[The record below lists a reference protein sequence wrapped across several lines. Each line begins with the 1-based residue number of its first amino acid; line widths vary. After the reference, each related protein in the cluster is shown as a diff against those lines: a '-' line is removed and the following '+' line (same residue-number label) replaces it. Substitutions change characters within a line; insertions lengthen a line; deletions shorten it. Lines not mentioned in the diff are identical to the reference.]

1 MVLHEQNGIAG
12 LTNRWLARIAAKVMQ
27 AFPGAFPNAEVVG
40 NPVRTDV
47 LALPLP
53 AERLQGRE
61 GPIRVLVI
69 GGSQGAR
76 VLNQT
81 VPEVAARLGDR
92 ITLWHQVGKGALE
105 TVLRDYERVGQTQH
119 KVTEF
124 IDDMAAA
131 YALADV
137 VVCRSGALTVSE
149 IAAAGLPAIF
159 VPFMHKDR
167 QQYWNARPLEEAGAA
182 KIIEQPQ
189 FNADVVAE
197 LLASWDRKTLLAMAE
212 KARAVAIP
220 DATERVAAELVRLA
234 K

>member
-1 MVLHEQNGIAG
+1 MAQGWQVRWLGTADRMEADLVPKHGIEIDFIRISGLRGKGLKAQLTAPLRIWQAVRRAKAIMRSYQPDVVLGMGVRVRRRRRQCGIPVVLHEQNGIAG

-131 YALADV
+131 YAGPTWW
-137 VVCRSGALTVSE
+137 S
-149 IAAAGLPAIF
+149 AAPA
-159 VPFMHKDR
+159 R
-167 QQYWNARPLEEAGAA
+167 
-182 KIIEQPQ
+182 
-189 FNADVVAE
+189 
-197 LLASWDRKTLLAMAE
+197 
-212 KARAVAIP
+212 
-220 DATERVAAELVRLA
+220 
-234 K
+234 

>member
-1 MVLHEQNGIAG
+1 M
-12 LTNRWLARIAAKVMQ
+12 
-27 AFPGAFPNAEVVG
+27 
-40 NPVRTDV
+40 
-47 LALPLP
+47 
-53 AERLQGRE
+53 
-61 GPIRVLVI
+61 
-69 GGSQGAR
+69 
-76 VLNQT
+76 
-81 VPEVAARLGDR
+81 
-92 ITLWHQVGKGALE
+92 
-105 TVLRDYERVGQTQH
+105 VLRDYERVGQTQH

-131 YALADV
+131 YAWADV

>member
-1 MVLHEQNGIAG
+1 
-12 LTNRWLARIAAKVMQ
+12 MQ
-27 AFPGAFPNAEVVG
+27 AFPGAFPKAEVVG

-53 AERLQGRE
+53 AVRLAGRE
-61 GPIRVLVI
+61 GPTRVLVI

-81 VPEVAARLGDR
+81 MPQVAARLGDS
-92 ITLWHQVGKGALE
+92 ITLWHQVGKGALDE
-105 TVLRDYERVGQTQH
+105 VNQAYIQVNQTQH
-119 KVTEF
+119 KVSEF

-131 YALADV
+131 YAWADV

-149 IAAAGLPAIF
+149 VAAAGLPAIF
-159 VPFMHKDR
+159 VPFQHKDR
-167 QQYWNARPLEEAGAA
+167 QQYWNALPLEQAGAA
-182 KIIEQPQ
+182 KIYEQPQ
-189 FNADVVAE
+189 FTSEVVAAT
-197 LLASWDRKTLLAMAE
+197 LAGWDRATLLKMAE

-220 DATERVAAELVRLA
+220 DATERVAAEVSKAA

>member
-1 MVLHEQNGIAG
+1 
-12 LTNRWLARIAAKVMQ
+12 
-27 AFPGAFPNAEVVG
+27 
-40 NPVRTDV
+40 
-47 LALPLP
+47 
-53 AERLQGRE
+53 
-61 GPIRVLVI
+61 
-69 GGSQGAR
+69 
-76 VLNQT
+76 
-81 VPEVAARLGDR
+81 
-92 ITLWHQVGKGALE
+92 
-105 TVLRDYERVGQTQH
+105 LRDYERVGQTQH

-131 YALADV
+131 YAWADV

-159 VPFMHKDR
+159 VPFQHKDR

-189 FNADVVAE
+189 FNADTVAD
-197 LLASWDRKTLLAMAE
+197 LLASWDRPQLLAMAE

-220 DATERVAAELVRLA
+220 DATERVAAELVRVA